1 MTTLTITMGLPASGK
16 STWARQEAA
25 RTGAVLVS
33 RDDLRAMLHPGEWP
47 HGDLMWEAWCTVAHH
62 GAIKALLRDG
72 ANVIAHDT
80 NLSLDYRR
88 ALETAARL
96 ADADFVVKDFT
107 DVPLEECITRDA
119 ARWPHRVGEKVIRA
133 MWERHLA
140 PEAVSD
146 RG

>member
-16 STWARQEAA
+16 STWARQEAT

-33 RDDLRAMLHPGEWP
+33 RDDLRAMLHPGDWP
-47 HGDLMWEAWCTVAHH
+47 HGDRFWEHLCTVAHH
-62 GAIKALLRDG
+62 GVIKALLRDG
-72 ANVIAHDT
+72 EDVIAHDT
-80 NLSLDYRR
+80 NLSGEHRR

-107 DVPLEECITRDA
+107 DVPLEVCITRDA
-119 ARWPHRVGEKVIRA
+119 TRWPYEVGEKVIRA

-140 PEAVSD
+140 PGAVTD
-146 RG
+146 GH